1 LLSPVFTRAAAFE
14 VVSSFYAPAESAP
27 AGLAWDGATLWMTDG
42 NNSSTRHI
50 YQLNTDGT
58 VVSSFDWPLSD
69 TQGPSGITLDG
80 DSMLR
85 VAAWSAQKIYKFSTA
100 GILESYFEAPI
111 RGIRGITWD
120 GVNLWLAGGGWPNVP
135 EDVVHIYQMTI
146 EGGVINSFDVALG
159 TKFYRDLAFD
169 GSNLWL
175 ISQSGDQNLFMISPE
190 GVLRAG
196 YKLSDDIGI
205 PGTPRGLTWD
215 GKHLWVA
222 CSSPNVIY
230 QLKPV
235 SSYPPVNEY
244 LDVAAIPDMND
255 NGVDEIGCLFID
267 SETGSTKVL
276 IKDGETK
283 VGIKSIAFFSFG
295 FSPKA
300 MTVLPDMN
308 ENGFPEIAV
317 LAINK
322 VTRASILMVKDS
334 HSKEQMSKFRFMGDG
349 YIPSGISIEQD
360 ISGNGMPEITVIQIN
375 RMTGRA
381 TAHTRDAMTGEAV
394 RKINFPLN

>member
-1 LLSPVFTRAAAFE
+1 
-14 VVSSFYAPAESAP
+14 
-27 AGLAWDGATLWMTDG
+27 
-42 NNSSTRHI
+42 
-50 YQLNTDGT
+50 
-58 VVSSFDWPLSD
+58 
-69 TQGPSGITLDG
+69 
-80 DSMLR
+80 
-85 VAAWSAQKIYKFSTA
+85 
-100 GILESYFEAPI
+100 
-111 RGIRGITWD
+111 
-120 GVNLWLAGGGWPNVP
+120 
-135 EDVVHIYQMTI
+135 
-146 EGGVINSFDVALG
+146 
-159 TKFYRDLAFD
+159 
-169 GSNLWL
+169 
-175 ISQSGDQNLFMISPE
+175 
-190 GVLRAG
+190 
-196 YKLSDDIGI
+196 
-205 PGTPRGLTWD
+205 
-215 GKHLWVA
+215 
-222 CSSPNVIY
+222 
-230 QLKPV
+230 
-235 SSYPPVNEY
+235 
-244 LDVAAIPDMND
+244 
-255 NGVDEIGCLFID
+255 
-267 SETGSTKVL
+267 L